1 MSVLPPMPSD
11 WSFVRGRTHDGNA
24 VSGAMSFLAMTQN
37 VLALGERTSATSW
50 RLFGASVR
58 LRWARHG
65 TKGTIPIIEM
75 RDHTKGDDMSA
86 DPTFEVSVPWTLHP
100 DILTIDRT
108 TYAHL
113 VDDIVRT
120 AIEAIALIDLSGPSG
135 DDHASDLFDALH
147 GLLGPVIVDDASS
160 PGTFVLW
167 LGTPWSHPE
176 CRRHDVGAV
185 RRLTDDRQDAEISAH
200 SPKVVECS
208 VVHLEQGR
216 RTAVT
221 LSGCT
226 WVGRRHFD
234 PVASIRAAASMPSL
248 AETFR

>member
-1 MSVLPPMPSD
+1 MNILPPMPAD
-11 WSFVRGRTHDGNA
+11 WSFVPGRTHDGNA
-24 VSGAMSFLAMTQN
+24 VPGAMAFLAMTQN

-65 TKGTIPIIEM
+65 TKGTIPIVEM
-75 RDHTKGDDMSA
+75 RDHTKGEDMSS

-100 DILTIDRT
+100 EASTIDRE
-108 TYAHL
+108 AHGRL
-113 VDDIVRT
+113 VRDIIRT
-120 AIEAIALIDLSGPSG
+120 ASAAVTLLGLSGPSG

-147 GLLGPVIVDDASS
+147 GLLGPGTVDDASS

-167 LGTPWSHPE
+167 LGTPWSDPE
-176 CRRHDVGAV
+176 CRRHDVGSV

-208 VVHLEQGR
+208 VAHLDQGR

-221 LSGCT
+221 LSGCS

-234 PVASIRAAASMPSL
+234 AVASMRAVASMPSL
-248 AETFR
+248 AEAFR